1 MDIISQYNKHRSENQ
16 SLIKKALSSATGV
29 GEALIPEHLEQVIT
43 NALPRLSPVVAM
55 MTAKFDSQKQH
66 SFNRMTALPAIGG
79 AMGESAITPVTNPLF
94 ARASVDLKVVRR
106 KGATT
111 NFLKDSSK
119 KNIDAAAAN
128 IEACLLQH
136 VYDLENY
143 TMFGNATANA
153 YEYSGWDH
161 FISTN
166 RSSKAIGGTVPT
178 SLAELDDLI
187 DNNLARQGEA
197 HKKAF
202 IMSPYMLSKFSQL
215 LTNVR
220 LNQGLQG
227 QISQV
232 DVGGGWRL
240 NAYRDIPI
248 IVSSNCRPGATM
260 GAVVHTDG
268 QDAVTPA
275 SIPDSTQRFF
285 RVAAINRDGE
295 TIATAESNDTTG
307 AIGLNDN
314 WLQLDWAAVTD
325 AYKFKI
331 YVGTVSG
338 TLTLKAIVP
347 GFTYDGNGTVTGTT
361 TSNLDGSATIGTY
374 TSDANGNVTTVR
386 FNRDPNTALS
396 SVTTAMQTDTPL
408 VQTGGVSPEYL
419 WFIDLDEFQGLGRLP
434 YTNEGGS
441 RFGGLVTIRD
451 LAETDDFL
459 PFLIKSYCAVAD
471 SFEATSTLIRGL
483 RVA

>member
-1 MDIISQYNKHRSENQ
+1 
-16 SLIKKALSSATGV
+16 
-29 GEALIPEHLEQVIT
+29 
-43 NALPRLSPVVAM
+43 
-55 MTAKFDSQKQH
+55 
-66 SFNRMTALPAIGG
+66 
-79 AMGESAITPVTNPLF
+79 
-94 ARASVDLKVVRR
+94 
-106 KGATT
+106 
-111 NFLKDSSK
+111 
-119 KNIDAAAAN
+119 
-128 IEACLLQH
+128 
-136 VYDLENY
+136 
-143 TMFGNATANA
+143 
-153 YEYSGWDH
+153 
-161 FISTN
+161 
-166 RSSKAIGGTVPT
+166 
-178 SLAELDDLI
+178 
-187 DNNLARQGEA
+187 
-197 HKKAF
+197 
-202 IMSPYMLSKFSQL
+202 
-215 LTNVR
+215 
-220 LNQGLQG
+220 
-227 QISQV
+227 
-232 DVGGGWRL
+232 
-240 NAYRDIPI
+240 
-248 IVSSNCRPGATM
+248 M